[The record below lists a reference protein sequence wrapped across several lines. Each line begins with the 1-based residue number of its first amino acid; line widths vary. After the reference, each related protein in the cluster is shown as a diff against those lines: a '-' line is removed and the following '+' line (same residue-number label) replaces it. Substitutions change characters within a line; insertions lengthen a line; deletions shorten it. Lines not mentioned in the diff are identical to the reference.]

1 MNGRFRG
8 DSLGRL
14 TFHDKSGVSVAD
26 YEICDQDLFHSIAN
40 FNVKEPLSLSDHSP
54 IITWHNIYTVNNHL
68 ATENTNDAKIYN
80 STANKSHTENDT

>member
-26 YEICDQDLFHSIAN
+26 YAICDQDLFHSIY
-40 FNVKEPLSLSDHSP
+40 P